1 MNRGEIWWTDVPGL
15 GRRPVL
21 VMTRDLAIPVL
32 SDIVVALITAT
43 IRGIPTEVV
52 VDEADG
58 LPLRSA
64 ISLDNLRTLS
74 KRHLIQRVTAL
85 SEARLEE
92 VCEALR
98 YAMAC

>member
-32 SDIVVALITAT
+32 SDIVVALVTAT

-52 VDEADG
+52 VDESDG
-58 LPLRSA
+58 LPRRSA

-74 KRHLIQRVTAL
+74 KRRLIQRVTML
-85 SEARLEE
+85 SQARLDE

-98 YAMAC
+98 FAMAC